1 MGHHHRGYGLS
12 VEFFSSY
19 TGKYNFNFILS
30 GATNVCTGK
39 EVSSGRRI
47 TTWLDFFSERSF
59 Q

>member
-39 EVSSGRRI
+39 EVSSGRR
-47 TTWLDFFSERSF
+47 
-59 Q
+59 